1 MAETKKTTEAPKIDA
16 GQAVETNAYVP
27 TYKVKPEFKDAI
39 LRAIGNRPFNE
50 IAGLM
55 QALNVEVVDH
65 QTLTQIVQ
73 VIGQFPYVNVAP
85 ILTNVNAYVEQI
97 VED

>member
-1 MAETKKTTEAPKIDA
+1 MAETKKTPEAQKLDA
-16 GQAVETNAYVP
+16 AQQVETNAYVP
-27 TYKVKPEFKDAI
+27 TYKVKPEFKDAV

-55 QALNVEVVDH
+55 QALNVDVVDH

-97 VED
+97 IED

>member
-1 MAETKKTTEAPKIDA
+1 MAETKKVPEVQKIDA

-27 TYKVKPEFKDAI
+27 TYKVKPEFKDAV

-97 VED
+97 IED